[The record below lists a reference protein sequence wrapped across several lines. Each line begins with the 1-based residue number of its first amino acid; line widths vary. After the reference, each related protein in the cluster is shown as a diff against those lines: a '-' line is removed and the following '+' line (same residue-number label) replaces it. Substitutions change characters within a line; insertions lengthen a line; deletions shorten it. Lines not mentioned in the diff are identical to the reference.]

1 MIKLSKEQ
9 QKFAHQVGVA
19 RALGDNGYSPE
30 AIKLAFVQSGVSP
43 EVSDELVK
51 IAIWGLLGR
60 GAAMAARGIAR
71 YGGKAGAGL
80 MRAGASKG
88 GTIGNLLTKGG
99 KGMRGATAG
108 LTKGV
113 SAFGKRPIHALG
125 GGAQNFGKGLLFGG
139 GKGVGGVIG
148 KGAFGAGTASM
159 IFGGN
164 KPKMPQ
170 GPYGGMQYN

>member
-19 RALGDNGYSPE
+19 RALGDRGYSPE
-30 AIKLAFVQSGVSP
+30 AIKLAFVQSGISP

-60 GAAMAARGIAR
+60 GAAMAAKGIAR

-80 MRAGASKG
+80 MRAGASQG
-88 GTIGNLLTKGG
+88 GRLGKALWHGG
-99 KGMRGATAG
+99 KGMRGATSG

-113 SAFGKRPIHALG
+113 RAFGQRPISALG
-125 GGAQNFGKGLLFGG
+125 SGAQNFGKGLLFGG
-139 GKGVGGVIG
+139 GKGIGGVVG
-148 KGAFGAGTASM
+148 KGVFAGGTASM
-159 IFGGN
+159 LLGGN